1 MTFVDQ
7 LNPQQRE
14 AVEHGDGPLIV
25 VAGAGSGKTRV
36 ITYRVAYLV
45 SRGVDPRSILGVTFT
60 NKAAGEMRERV
71 ERMVAAQARSAM
83 PLLCTFHSFCAR
95 LLRREAGRV
104 GYPSDFT
111 IYDETDSKNLLRRI
125 ARELKLDPK
134 QFPASAL
141 KSEIERAKIA
151 MLDPDAYAASRRYGF
166 GKTVA
171 RIYAE
176 YQAHLRR
183 ASAMDFDDLLMH
195 AVAVLRD
202 HPDARERWRR
212 RYRHLLV
219 DEFQDTNPPQ
229 YTLVKLLAP
238 PDGNVCVV
246 GDPDQSIYQWRG
258 ANARHILE
266 FAQDFPGA
274 RLITLE
280 QNYRSTPTILR
291 AANAVI
297 AHNTMRH
304 PKDLWS
310 ERDEGA
316 GLAFRQCFDEHDE
329 AERVARRVRELTG
342 AGLQR
347 QDIAVFYRTN
357 AQSRVFEE
365 VLMAE
370 RIPYVV
376 VGTVGF
382 YQRKE
387 VKDVLAYLR
396 LIINP
401 ADVVALER
409 IINVP
414 PRGIGQTTLDRLR
427 VHAAEALLMP
437 HEAIAHP
444 DRIETITPAAR
455 NRITAFHEQLE
466 SFRARAEELGPADLG
481 RLVVEE
487 TGYIEMLQKARD
499 ELAPDR
505 IENVQEL
512 LGAIESYEESAETP
526 NLRGFLEDIALISEI
541 DTWKAERD
549 RVNLMTL
556 HNSKGLEFPAVFVAG
571 LEEGLL
577 PHANSMES
585 ADAVEEER
593 RLFYVALT
601 RAKDRVFLSA
611 ADSRMRFGQ
620 QTEMER
626 SRFLDELP
634 DKAFEDEGVHD
645 EVFEDEGA
653 EDAGFDEAGAH
664 PAQARRQKVSAESSY
679 APGDTV
685 VHPTFGRGEVLEV
698 KDSSS
703 GQLCTIRFGD
713 EAAARTVAA
722 RFAHMRKLG

>member
-1 MTFVDQ
+1 MTFLDQ

-25 VAGAGSGKTRV
+25 IAGAGSGKTRV
-36 ITYRVAYLV
+36 ITYRVAYLI

-71 ERMVAAQARSAM
+71 ERMVAAAQAGPGT

-95 LLRREAGRV
+95 LLRREAGRL
-104 GYPSDFT
+104 GFPSDFT
-111 IYDETDSKNLLRRI
+111 IYDETDSSNLLRRI
-125 ARELKLDPK
+125 ARDLQFDPK

-141 KSEIERAKIA
+141 KSEIEHAKIA

-171 RIYAE
+171 PIYAE
-176 YQAHLRR
+176 YQARLRR

-202 HPDARERWRR
+202 HPDARDRWRR

-229 YTLVKLLAP
+229 YKLVKLLAP

-258 ANARHILE
+258 ANVRHIIE
-266 FAQDFPGA
+266 FEQDFPGA

-310 ERDEGA
+310 KRDEGA
-316 GLAFRQCFDEHDE
+316 RLAF
-329 AERVARRVRELTG
+329 
-342 AGLQR
+342 
-347 QDIAVFYRTN
+347 
-357 AQSRVFEE
+357 
-365 VLMAE
+365 
-370 RIPYVV
+370 PYVV
-376 VGTVGF
+376 IGTVGF

-396 LIINP
+396 LIVNP

-414 PRGIGQTTLDRLR
+414 PRGIGSTTLDRLR
-427 VHAAEALLMP
+427 AHAAQALLMP
-437 HEAIAHP
+437 HEAIAQP
-444 DRIETITPAAR
+444 DRIEAITAAAR
-455 NRITAFHEQLE
+455 NKIAAFHQQLE
-466 SFRARAEELGPADLG
+466 SFRARAEELGPADLA

-487 TGYIEMLQKARD
+487 TGYIEMLQKSRD

-505 IENVQEL
+505 IENVEEL
-512 LGAIESYEESAETP
+512 LGAIENYTTTRETTYETTAETTAETP
-526 NLRGFLEDIALISEI
+526 SEAAPGAPSLRGFLEDIALISDI
-541 DTWKAERD
+541 DTWETERD

-556 HNSKGLEFPAVFVAG
+556 HNSKGLEFPAVFVTG
-571 LEEGLL
+571 LEEGIL

-593 RLFYVALT
+593 RLFYVAIT

-620 QTEMER
+620 QTDRER
-626 SRFLDELP
+626 SRFMDELTEN
-634 DKAFEDEGVHD
+634 AGVD
-645 EVFEDEGA
+645 GA
-653 EDAGFDEAGAH
+653 GLELDAAPAA
-664 PAQARRQKVSAESSY
+664 PLAQARRQKAPEETAY

-685 VHPTFGRGEVLEV
+685 VHPTFGRGQVLEV
-698 KDSSS
+698 KDSAA
-703 GQLCTIRFGD
+703 GQLCAIHFGD
-713 EAAARTVAA
+713 ELAPRTVAA